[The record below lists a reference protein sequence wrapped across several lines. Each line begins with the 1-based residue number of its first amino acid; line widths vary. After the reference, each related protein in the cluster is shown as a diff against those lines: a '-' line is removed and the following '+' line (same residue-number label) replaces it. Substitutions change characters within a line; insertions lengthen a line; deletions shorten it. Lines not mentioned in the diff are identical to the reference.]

1 MKVKLHQI
9 TCANKSCRVSFWI
22 TDDHYDRLRECH
34 NTFYCPNGHS
44 LYYPGKTKE
53 EKRIEHLNDV
63 VSKIS
68 KNRDFYERLAKE
80 RYEEIKQLTRSRA
93 YYKGVVTRLKR
104 RK

>member
-1 MKVKLHQI
+1 MAKI
-9 TCANKSCRVSFWI
+9 TCNHCGVQFEIS
-22 TDDHYDRLRECH
+22 DDFQAKLRRCH

-44 LYYPGKTKE
+44 LYYPGKTEEE
-53 EKRIEHLNDV
+53 EKIEHLNKIISSL
-63 VSKIS
+63 SKDRDWY
-68 KNRDFYERLAKE
+68 KNIAHE